1 MNRRI
6 RASGP
11 SWTSSGA
18 PGRRHASKGVANHLA
33 SWIRAQGFQDPR
45 KSPNHALRHWWKTK
59 AGDLGIQERTADAI
73 QGHAPRSVAATY
85 DHASL
90 KRLAD
95 AERRTSNQILVA
107 IYPRLPEGVALE
119 EYTLKAFRAWGV
131 GQAGKDNGIV
141 LFIILDGGDGHG
153 VDWLEVGRGLEG
165 AVPDATAKWLLA
177 EVLNPDLKRKAYEL
191 GMRSIVNQLLQL
203 TAYEFSGDGRTQA
216 ERRARK
222 ADEDEDAEAWLDKT
236 FEGML
241 GVLWP
246 MAWLMILGVLA
257 WKVLPWVLSGG
268 EPGRLRRGG
277 GSRGSGG
284 FWSGALLGALL
295 SDDGNKGSDSKGSSG
310 AAGSGSGGGSPS
322 NGSRSGFDGGRRR
335 GQRRVLAFRG
345 GRVLSVDFCPNFS
358 SLVSAMAEEATFY

>member
-1 MNRRI
+1 MPSLKSSA
-6 RASGP
+6 RALTV
-11 SWTSSGA
+11 WCLCA
-18 PGRRHASKGVANHLA
+18 CAAA
-33 SWIRAQGFQDPR
+33 
-45 KSPNHALRHWWKTK
+45 
-59 AGDLGIQERTADAI
+59 
-73 QGHAPRSVAATY
+73 VAAAQTPAKPDRFFNDY
-85 DHASL
+85 AGLVSRDAADEL
-90 KRLAD
+90 NERLAV

-107 IYPRLPEGVALE
+107 VYPRLPEGVALE

-141 LFIILDGGDGHG
+141 LFIFLDGGDGHG
-153 VDWLEVGRGLEG
+153 VDRLEVGRGLEG

-222 ADEDEDAEAWLDKT
+222 AEEDEDAEAWLDKT
-236 FEGML
+236 VEDML

-246 MAWLMILGVLA
+246 MAWLMIIGVLA
-257 WKVLPWVLSGG
+257 WKFLPWVLSGG
-268 EPGRLRRGG
+268 EPGRRRGC
-277 GSRGSGG
+277 GSRGCGG

-322 NGSRSGFDGGRRR
+322 DGSTSGFEGG
-335 GQRRVLAFRG
+335 G
-345 GRVLSVDFCPNFS
+345 GTAGGGGASD
-358 SLVSAMAEEATFY
+358 TF